1 MLPKVEFEVSEPL
14 NKFCHI
20 SVLYS
25 DLLPD
30 ELAKGMLGNKAYQA
44 KHSNLRTD
52 ENLER
57 LRHAGIISPTSW
69 YSMARTFMRTKSLNE
84 AIASLEPG
92 RPVGQLLNIMKQ
104 DVHGYDDIWG
114 STKPHLEEYKQQFID
129 EWSPISSQVLSR
141 LSLLTKEDWTVND
154 IRVNF
159 VDCLNGGFAWTDSVA
174 VYPFPDM
181 DVEKKFLAH
190 ELSELMTPTSTVIR
204 ILADAGL
211 DESISHTVVDMLAFF
226 SVKDFIKNLDRKGIK
241 PNPSYYPMADTLYPA
256 LEEYS
261 TDLTSYPEFESLINR
276 IVPLF
281 KQSKG
286 TVEAT
291 LLSKQ

>member
-14 NKFCHI
+14 NKFCHL

-25 DLLPD
+25 GLLPD

-69 YSMARTFMRTKSLNE
+69 YSMARTFMRTKTLDD
-84 AIASLEPG
+84 AIASLKPG
-92 RPVGQLLNIMKQ
+92 RPIGQLLNIMKQ
-104 DVHGYDDIWG
+104 DVHGYDDIWA
-114 STKPHLEEYKQQFID
+114 STKSRLEEYKQKFIE
-129 EWSPISSQVLSR
+129 EWSPINSHVLSR

-211 DESISHTVVDMLAFF
+211 DESISDTVVDMIAFF
-226 SVKDFIKNLDRKGIK
+226 SVKDFVKNLDRKGIK
-241 PNPSYYPMADTLYPA
+241 PNPSYYPMANTLFPLLEGYSRDPAAYP
-256 LEEYS
+256 
-261 TDLTSYPEFESLINR
+261 DFESFFKHAL
-276 IVPLF
+276 PLLEQYA
-281 KQSKG
+281 QS
-286 TVEAT
+286 
-291 LLSKQ
+291 

>member
-1 MLPKVEFEVSEPL
+1 MLPKVEFEVNEPL

-25 DLLPD
+25 DQLPD

-44 KHSNLRTD
+44 KHTNLRTD

-69 YSMARTFMRTKSLNE
+69 YSMARTFMRTKTLDD
-84 AIASLEPG
+84 AIASLKLG
-92 RPVGQLLNIMKQ
+92 RPISQLLNIMKQ
-104 DVHGYDDIWG
+104 DVHGYDDIWA
-114 STKPHLEEYKQQFID
+114 STKPRLEDYKQKFIE
-129 EWSPISSQVLSR
+129 EWSPISNQVLSR
-141 LSLLTKEDWTVND
+141 LSLLTKENWTTND
-154 IRVNF
+154 ICVNF
-159 VDCLNGGFAWTDSVA
+159 ADCLNGGFAWTDSVA

-211 DESISHTVVDMLAFF
+211 DESISHTVVDILAFF
-226 SVKDFIKNLDRKGIK
+226 SVKDFVKNLDRKGIK
-241 PNPSYYPMADTLYPA
+241 PNPSYYPMANTLFPLLEGYSRDPAAYP
-256 LEEYS
+256 
-261 TDLTSYPEFESLINR
+261 DFESFLKR
-276 IVPLF
+276 MLPLLE
-281 KQSKG
+281 QY
-286 TVEAT
+286 A
-291 LLSKQ
+291 QP

>member
-1 MLPKVEFEVSEPL
+1 PR
-14 NKFCHI
+14 NKAAYT
-20 SVLYS
+20 SVLYYE
-25 DLLPD
+25 LLPD

-84 AIASLEPG
+84 AIASLKPG

-154 IRVNF
+154 LRVNF
-159 VDCLNGGFAWTDSVA
+159 VDCLNGGFAWTDSIA

-211 DESISHTVVDMLAFF
+211 DESISHTVVDMIAFF
-226 SVKDFIKNLDRKGIK
+226 SVKDFVKNLDRKGIK
-241 PNPSYYPMADTLYPA
+241 PNPSYYPMANTLFPLLEGYSKDPGAYPN
-256 LEEYS
+256 LES
-261 TDLTSYPEFESLINR
+261 FLKGM
-276 IVPLF
+276 VPLLE
-281 KQSKG
+281 QY
-286 TVEAT
+286 A
-291 LLSKQ
+291 LP

>member
-69 YSMARTFMRTKSLNE
+69 YSMARTLMRTKTLDE
-84 AIASLEPG
+84 AIASLNPG
-92 RPVGQLLNIMKQ
+92 RPIGQLLNIMKQ
-104 DVHGYDDIWG
+104 DVHGYDDIWA
-114 STKPHLEEYKQQFID
+114 STKPRLEQYKQRFVE

-141 LSLLTKEDWTVND
+141 LSLLTKEDWTTTND
-154 IRVNF
+154 ILVNF

-211 DESISHTVVDMLAFF
+211 DESISHTVVDMIAFF
-226 SVKDFIKNLDRKGIK
+226 SVKDFVKNLDRKGIK
-241 PNPSYYPMADTLYPA
+241 PNPSYYPMANTLFPLLEGYSKDPGAYPN
-256 LEEYS
+256 LES
-261 TDLTSYPEFESLINR
+261 FLKGM
-276 IVPLF
+276 VPLLE
-281 KQSKG
+281 QY
-286 TVEAT
+286 A
-291 LLSKQ
+291 LP

>member
-1 MLPKVEFEVSEPL
+1 LLPKVEFEVNEPL

-30 ELAKGMLGNKAYQA
+30 ELAKGMLGNKPYQA

-57 LRHAGIISPTSW
+57 LRHAGIISPTAW
-69 YSMARTFMRTKSLNE
+69 YSTARTLIRTKSLDE
-84 AIASLEPG
+84 AIASLKPG
-92 RPVGQLLNIMKQ
+92 RPIGQILNIMKQ
-104 DVHGYDDIWG
+104 DVHGYDDIWA
-114 STKPHLEEYKQQFID
+114 STKPRLEQYKQRFVE

-141 LSLLTKEDWTVND
+141 LSLLTKEDWTTTND
-154 IRVNF
+154 ILVNF

-226 SVKDFIKNLDRKGIK
+226 SVKDFLKNLDRKGIK
-241 PNPSYYPMADTLYPA
+241 PNPSYYPMANTLFPLLEGYSKDPGAYPN
-256 LEEYS
+256 LES
-261 TDLTSYPEFESLINR
+261 FLKGM
-276 IVPLF
+276 VPLLE
-281 KQSKG
+281 QY
-286 TVEAT
+286 A
-291 LLSKQ
+291 LP

>member
-14 NKFCHI
+14 NKFCHF

-44 KHSNLRTD
+44 RHPNLRTD

-57 LRHAGIISPTSW
+57 IRHAGIISPTSW
-69 YSMARTFMRTKSLNE
+69 YSMARTLMRTRSLDE
-84 AIASLEPG
+84 AIASLKPG
-92 RPVGQLLNIMKQ
+92 RPIGQLLNVIKQ
-104 DVHGYDDIWG
+104 DVHGYDDIWA
-114 STKPHLEEYKQQFID
+114 STKLRLEEYKQKFIE
-129 EWSPISSQVLSR
+129 EWSPINSHVLSR

-211 DESISHTVVDMLAFF
+211 DESISHTMVDMLAFF
-226 SVKDFIKNLDRKGIK
+226 SVKDFVKNLDRKGIK
-241 PNPSYYPMADTLYPA
+241 PNPNYYPMANTLFPLLEGYSKDPGAYPN
-256 LEEYS
+256 LES
-261 TDLTSYPEFESLINR
+261 FLKR
-276 IVPLF
+276 MVPLLE
-281 KQSKG
+281 QYG
-286 TVEAT
+286 
-291 LLSKQ
+291 LP